1 MTLQCVNLGGN
12 RIFHPHS
19 TSCSN
24 AHGWCTGVCL
34 FSSTMRMEGMELST
48 FSSQKGMPWRLTYQG
63 PPDDISS
70 EKRGI
75 CSVQLW
81 FLFSGIWDKLVVLCF
96 AGIWM
101 LFRQMHTIYCAT
113 WLQLQLWTKDGEICW
128 RIWSKSFSKNT
139 THTVTLLRS
148 FWSAYMSTMTL
159 KVLSWNCVNVRRWDL
174 LAVVDQMLGIL

>member
-1 MTLQCVNLGGN
+1 MHWSLF
-12 RIFHPHS
+12 IFFNHENGRNGIIDLFFS
-19 TSCSN
+19 ERFALN
-24 AHGWCTGVCL
+24 ADI
-34 FSSTMRMEGMELST
+34 SRS
-48 FSSQKGMPWRLTYQG
+48 
-63 PPDDISS
+63 PDDISS
-70 EKRGI
+70 GI

-81 FLFSGIWDKLVVLCF
+81 FLFLGIWDKLVVLSF

-101 LFRQMHTIYCAT
+101 LFRQMRTISCAT

-128 RIWSKSFSKNT
+128 RIWSKSFSRST
-139 THTVTLLRS
+139 THTVTLSQS